1 MKRLKNYYTFLREAQ
16 ETEETSSAQAQA
28 MAPPEVN
35 TNPTGKFIKVYF
47 GPGMPDPEKATKKD
61 PDGTGISETTR
72 NQYITDLT
80 GMLRQHTQ
88 LPELVEFLSKY
99 PSFRPALVAIKVM
112 TSNKAGGKVNT
123 DVAARRQQYMVDLCI
138 EAFRKIGVGQYR
150 NVPVK
155 DNFLYELISKEL
167 DYQRSRNEKYF
178 SSNIDQQEESRDRY
192 GYVLVNQVLFTGL
205 DDRKLDQIT
214 TSLENAKGWLG
225 IGDDDEDAIVKAI
238 EKLQNYSDLV
248 TLNQKLK
255 DRGGL
260 GLQDFLNS
268 VITNGLT
275 KWGDDKNERKK
286 IVDHIN
292 KISNTSGKGTI
303 AGQNSGGLVINFQ

>member
-35 TNPTGKFIKVYF
+35 TNPTGKFVRVYF
-47 GPGMPDPEKATKKD
+47 GPGLPNDK
-61 PDGTGISETTR
+61 GVTGISDATR
-72 NQYITDLT
+72 KQLITDLT
-80 GMLRQHTQ
+80 RMLRQHNQ

-99 PSFRPALVAIKVM
+99 PQFRPALVAIKVM
-112 TSNKAGGKVNT
+112 TSNTNT
-123 DVAARRQQYMVDLCI
+123 DEENKKVAERRQQYMVNLCI
-138 EAFRKIGVGQYR
+138 EAFQNIGVGKYK

-155 DNFLYELISKEL
+155 SNFLYSLISKQL
-167 DYQRSRNEKYF
+167 DYELSDNEKLF
-178 SSNIDQQEESRDRY
+178 SGMTKQQEQSLDRY
-192 GYVLVNQVLFTGL
+192 GYVIVNEVLFSGL

-214 TSLENAKGWLG
+214 TSMENAKGWLG
-225 IGDDDEDAIVKAI
+225 IFGDDEDAIVKAI

-275 KWGDDKNERKK
+275 SWGDDGNERNK
-286 IVDHIN
+286 IVNHIN
-292 KISNTSGKGTI
+292 NISKTSGKPEI
-303 AGQNSGGLVINFQ
+303 AGQNRGGLTINFQ

>member
-35 TNPTGKFIKVYF
+35 TNPTDKFLKVFFDTGK
-47 GPGMPDPEKATKKD
+47 PDVE
-61 PDGTGISETTR
+61 GTGIPDKTR
-72 NQYITDLT
+72 NLYIKRLT
-80 GMLRQHTQ
+80 GMLRQHSQ
-88 LPELVEFLSKY
+88 LPKLMEFLSKY

-112 TSNKAGGKVNT
+112 TSNTGGGGVNR
-123 DVAARRQQYMVDLCI
+123 DVAARRQQYMVDLCVD
-138 EAFRKIGVGQYR
+138 AFREIGVGQYG
-150 NVPVK
+150 NVSAK
-155 DNFLYELISKEL
+155 KNFLYELISKEL
-167 DYQRSRNEKYF
+167 DYQRSDNEKYF
-178 SSNIDQQEESRDRY
+178 SSNIDQKEQRRDRF

-225 IGDDDEDAIVKAI
+225 IGNDDEDAIVKAI

-248 TLNQKLK
+248 TLNQKLM

-275 KWGDDKNERKK
+275 SWGSDTDERKK

-292 KISNTSGKGTI
+292 EISNTSGKGTI
-303 AGQNSGGLVINFQ
+303 AGENSNGLVIIFK

>member
-35 TNPTGKFIKVYF
+35 TNPTAKFVRLYF
-47 GPGMPDPEKATKKD
+47 GPGLPNAK
-61 PDGTGISETTR
+61 GVTGISDAAR
-72 NQYITDLT
+72 NQFITDLT

-88 LPELVEFLSKY
+88 LPKLMKFLSKY

-112 TSNKAGGKVNT
+112 TSNTGGGQVNK
-123 DVAARRQQYMVDLCI
+123 DVAARRQEYMVDLCI
-138 EAFRKIGVGQYR
+138 DAFRKIGVGQYG
-150 NVPVK
+150 NVPAK
-155 DNFLYELISKEL
+155 KNFLYELISKEL
-167 DYQRSRNEKYF
+167 DYQRSDNEKYF
-178 SSNIDQQEESRDRY
+178 SSMIDQQEEDRDRY
-192 GYVLVNQVLFTGL
+192 GYVLVNKVLFSGL

-214 TSLENAKGWLG
+214 TSLENAEGWLG
-225 IGDDDEDAIVKAI
+225 IGNDDEVAIVKAI
-238 EKLQNYSDLV
+238 EKLENYSDLV

-292 KISNTSGKGTI
+292 KISNTSGKATI